1 MIRGDYNTEPEQEH
15 TSRITAPFLPKPI
28 GYTRSTK
35 RMNTQQLNRQ
45 QTEEKYKAL
54 KNNFFKRG
62 ILIGGMSGLLYGVY
76 SAF

>member
-1 MIRGDYNTEPEQEH
+1 
-15 TSRITAPFLPKPI
+15 
-28 GYTRSTK
+28 
-35 RMNTQQLNRQ
+35 MNTQQLNRQ

>member
-1 MIRGDYNTEPEQEH
+1 
-15 TSRITAPFLPKPI
+15 
-28 GYTRSTK
+28 
-35 RMNTQQLNRQ
+35 MNTQQLNRQ

-76 SAF
+76 SAFLTLGMSRGIWADCFHSDLYAQRNRQLH